1 VTVGVLLYR
10 VLDVGLLL
18 ALFVWAWIGGTSWG
32 ALALAAVLYAEAV
45 NARRRAAA
53 ATAALLVLG
62 REVDA
67 DRQRMTGCLEGL
79 DRCLVALAARLRLDA
94 RPRPRTTDPQAVE
107 TRVGHA

>member
-1 VTVGVLLYR
+1 

-62 REVDA
+62 RELDA
-67 DRQRMTGCLEGL
+67 DRQT
-79 DRCLVALAARLRLDA
+79 LAAGFEALDQGLTAVAAALPRTVA
-94 RPRPRTTDPQAVE
+94 RRPRTTDPQAVE

>member
-1 VTVGVLLYR
+1 

-62 REVDA
+62 REVA
-67 DRQRMTGCLEGL
+67 DYQQRTAVCLEGL
-79 DRCLVALAARLRLDA
+79 DRCLAAVAVALPRTVAR
-94 RPRPRTTDPQAVE
+94 RPRTTDPQAVN